1 MNVFA
6 KPEAIQQFI
15 KEGIR
20 YQQQIAFPTKGEF
33 YLRVGIHDRI
43 GDKAGT
49 IEFPVASIATPP
61 AQPASPPT
69 R

>member
-20 YQQQIAFPTKGEF
+20 YQQHIAVPTKGEF